1 VRNLSYEGFVAERPF
16 NFVISL
22 FKINFKNDTVPLLG
36 MKLMDSFVGES
47 YKGPLK
53 NRGKPIFFRKKQNTN
68 KLTNI
73 KRAQNDHGSVLEAHS
88 PGGPSG
94 PQEQSAPAT
103 LRQNSASLEGHSAA
117 LMRLHHT
124 RGPIAPSGE
133 VPPRS
138 RVGRPLG

>member
-53 NRGKPIFFRKKQNTN
+53 TGGNPFSFAKNKTRTN
-68 KLTNI
+68 SQT
-73 KRAQNDHGSVLEAHS
+73 
-88 PGGPSG
+88 
-94 PQEQSAPAT
+94 
-103 LRQNSASLEGHSAA
+103 
-117 LMRLHHT
+117 
-124 RGPIAPSGE
+124 
-133 VPPRS
+133 
-138 RVGRPLG
+138 